1 MIRWKSFFG
10 SCLGVMGFAVLLY
23 SQTPQPARVVAV
35 RAGRLFDSKSGQ
47 MLANQ
52 VILIQGER
60 VSEVGAADQVKIPAG
75 ASVID
80 LSQSTVMPGFVDGH
94 THVYDSLAAGGRVN
108 TSVEAWT
115 ILAIKEAE
123 TDLRAG
129 FTTVRDLGTHGEG
142 YGDVAVRD
150 AINKGLFDGPR
161 MQVSTR
167 GIGASGSD
175 YIGIPGML
183 ITGGNKNIVGP
194 EDAREAVREQVRYG
208 ADWIK
213 IFPAGNYSFSPT
225 GELYV
230 EPTFTLEEVQ
240 AIVDEAHRHHRKV
253 AAHAYGGE
261 GLRNSVLAGVDT
273 IEHGQALDESEMAMM
288 NQKNLYWDVTGYR
301 YSMPEIEERDR
312 KETGGK
318 YSLPAIFAKTFT
330 LGLDK
335 GVKIMFGS
343 GVDGT
348 PYAHGTQ
355 GTEFE
360 WLVRHGMTPAKAIQ
374 AATIVDAEVL
384 GWQDRIGSVEQGKY
398 ADLVGVSGDPLKDI
412 TELQRVKFVMK
423 GGRVVRNDLNGGTLV
438 SRGEK

>member
-1 MIRWKSFFG
+1 MVMIRWKSFFG
-10 SCLGVMGFAVLLY
+10 SCLGVMGFTVLLY
-23 SQTPQPARVVAV
+23 SQTPQPVRVVAV

-150 AINKGLFDGPR
+150 SINKGLFDGPR

-183 ITGGNKNIVGP
+183 IT
-194 EDAREAVREQVRYG
+194 
-208 ADWIK
+208 
-213 IFPAGNYSFSPT
+213 
-225 GELYV
+225 
-230 EPTFTLEEVQ
+230 
-240 AIVDEAHRHHRKV
+240 
-253 AAHAYGGE
+253 
-261 GLRNSVLAGVDT
+261 
-273 IEHGQALDESEMAMM
+273 
-288 NQKNLYWDVTGYR
+288 
-301 YSMPEIEERDR
+301 
-312 KETGGK
+312 
-318 YSLPAIFAKTFT
+318 
-330 LGLDK
+330 
-335 GVKIMFGS
+335 
-343 GVDGT
+343 
-348 PYAHGTQ
+348 
-355 GTEFE
+355 
-360 WLVRHGMTPAKAIQ
+360 
-374 AATIVDAEVL
+374 
-384 GWQDRIGSVEQGKY
+384 
-398 ADLVGVSGDPLKDI
+398 
-412 TELQRVKFVMK
+412 
-423 GGRVVRNDLNGGTLV
+423 
-438 SRGEK
+438 